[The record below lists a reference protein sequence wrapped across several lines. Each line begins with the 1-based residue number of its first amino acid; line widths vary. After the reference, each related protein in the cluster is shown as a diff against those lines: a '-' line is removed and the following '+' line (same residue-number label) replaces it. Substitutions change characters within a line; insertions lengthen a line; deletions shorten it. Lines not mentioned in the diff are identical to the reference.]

1 MNTQDPAARR
11 AAFFAAQAKTRKLA
25 ENEARK
31 QAAIDAWQAKR
42 EQGWERHERVKGA
55 G

>member
-1 MNTQDPAARR
+1 MKKQDPSARR
-11 AAFFAAQAKTRKLA
+11 AAFFAAQVQERKRV

-42 EQGWERHERVKGA
+42 EETWNLQRAR
-55 G
+55 